1 MPADSDT
8 DPLTDVEYDNQPAD
22 SDAGGETPGSS
33 LAAAGTSSQKRT
45 LEITPPPAKK
55 PKKQVRYFK
64 GQVLTA
70 VWKCSVLLLCCMH
83 VLSVSVPN
91 CCGDV
96 LNVCA
101 PNCCGDVLNVCAPQ
115 TAVVMS

>member
-1 MPADSDT
+1 LPADSDT

-55 PKKQVRYFK
+55 PKKQEYPELIAVLESFDLPSRQLEFTFEELFK
-64 GQVLTA
+64 AANMRNTGFPA
-70 VWKCSVLLLCCMH
+70 CRDS
-83 VLSVSVPN
+83 P
-91 CCGDV
+91 
-96 LNVCA
+96 
-101 PNCCGDVLNVCAPQ
+101 
-115 TAVVMS
+115 

>member
-64 GQVLTA
+64 GHFLTA
-70 VWKCSVLLLCCMH
+70 VWKCSVLLLH
-83 VLSVSVPN
+83 I
-91 CCGDV
+91 CG
-96 LNVCA
+96 CA
-101 PNCCGDVLNVCAPQ
+101 QLLYACPERLRHRLLW
-115 TAVVMS
+115 